1 MITVTKT
8 FLPPLD
14 EYQSH
19 LERFWQKGC
28 LKNTEELVLSLEEML
43 KSFLKVSDLITT
55 NNGTIPVQS
64 ARKIFGN
71 NGEIIAP
78 HFSYVATA

>member
-1 MITVTKT
+1 MTVTKT
-8 FLPPLD
+8 FLHPLD
-14 EYQSH
+14 EYYSYV
-19 LERFWQKGC
+19 ERFWQNGC

-43 KSFLKVSDLITT
+43 KSFLKLNDIIFT
-55 NNGTIPVQS
+55 NNGTIPVQMTLN
-64 ARKIFGN
+64 IFGN